1 MHLGGLD
8 MGLTKCILGH
18 YLELCS
24 NKNTDLVYGIDDV
37 RGVNN
42 LKQLMTTKA
51 DLNGRD
57 LSKFQIVNPG
67 EFVFN
72 HRTSRNGSKFSI
84 AYNDGDKPI
93 ICTEDYVVFKIRDD
107 CKKILSARW
116 LYMFFNRP
124 EFDRFVITNSWGSST
139 EFYNWEDI
147 QAIGLE
153 LPPLLIQRKYAN
165 VYNAMLENQKSYERG
180 LDDLR
185 LICDGHFDKVKKER
199 TISLGEIIEKVDR
212 RNIGGTYRENDVRG
226 ITNKKQFEDTKADL
240 LGTDLSKFIVVQK
253 NEFAYNSRTD
263 GRDMLVLALNRDEKP
278 VIVTWNYNAF
288 KIKNLFGK
296 KVNPEYLYAYFKRS
310 EFDRRVRFDS
320 WGSSQELLSW
330 ESLCNIKIPFP
341 DIRVQNSIAE
351 INSVYVERK
360 VINEKLKAQIKD
372 VCPIL
377 IKGSIEEATKV
388 KEA

>member
-107 CKKILSARW
+107 CKKILNARW

-153 LPPLLIQRKYAN
+153 LPSLLIQRKYAN

-180 LDDLR
+180 LDDLK
-185 LICDGHFDKVKKER
+185 LVCDAYIENLRKYMPCEGIGKYITQKSDKNNEKTIDFVMGLSTKKEF
-199 TISLGEIIEKVDR
+199 
-212 RNIGGTYRENDVRG
+212 REA
-226 ITNKKQFEDTKADL
+226 Q
-240 LGTDLSKFIVVQK
+240 
-253 NEFAYNSRTD
+253 SR
-263 GRDMLVLALNRDEKP
+263 VNRDELGKYK
-278 VIVTWNYNAF
+278 IVNSGDFAFVPTTDTWKVLAF
-288 KIKNLFGK
+288 ALNTFQKDLVVSPIYEVFSVDTDFLI
-296 KVNPEYLYAYFKRS
+296 PEYLAMWLSRQ
-310 EFDRRVRFDS
+310 EFDRYARFHS
-320 WGSSQELLSW
+320 WGSARENFSYEDMKNVQIPIPSIENQKSIV
-330 ESLCNIKIPFP
+330 NIFKAYKE
-341 DIRVQNSIAE
+341 RIA
-351 INSVYVERK
+351 
-360 VINEKLKAQIKD
+360 INEKLKAQIKD
-372 VCPIL
+372 ICPIL
-377 IKGSIEEATKV
+377 IKGSIEEARKA